1 MKNDME
7 RCQIVYNVLKTQIQ
21 FGACRCGHPLPTME
35 QSADNFLVS
44 LDTVRSAYLRLQRE
58 GYITLSTNV
67 GSVVVRDYSE
77 SEIEENVQRFY
88 SERKHALIDMSKSL
102 HPLLGRAQWV
112 GLKNAP
118 PAIYDHTRQH
128 ISEHPLKPSSAFQF
142 MIQAF
147 DSLGNDLLLR
157 LLWQIFTF
165 YEAPFFST
173 PENPWGMFAVTEYAP
188 RYLDSCLKKDWDSL
202 QKSICDAQESLS
214 PVLCRFYEE
223 RITVP
228 VPPQQ
233 IPFTWSSYEKTSQIC
248 YTLAMDLLTQI
259 SRGHYPEHSLLPSLN
274 KLSKERNVSV
284 STVRRALSLL
294 NGIGAVKSEKRIG
307 TRVLSYHETSEN
319 CDFTNSVVRK
329 RLLDMA
335 RSMQILTLS
344 CREVSELT
352 IASLDAAGRQQCAAH
367 LSTVGQRQLYEL
379 VTYDALEMLK
389 LSAPYQTIR
398 TVYGELLRQFFWGY
412 ALRNIWEKSGDR
424 INRCRSCFEILMSSL
439 EAGDAARFS
448 EALEELMIHEFN
460 FSIRNLVQLG
470 IGEAQKLLIPE
481 LSIADSKLSRQPL

>member
-233 IPFTWSSYEKTSQIC
+233 IPFTWSSYEKASQIC

-259 SRGHYPEHSLLPSLN
+259 SRGHYPVHSLLPSLN

-379 VTYDALEMLK
+379 VTYDAMEMLK

-412 ALRNIWEKSGDR
+412 ALRNIWEKSSDR

-439 EAGDAARFS
+439 EAGDAVRFS

>member
-35 QSADNFLVS
+35 QSAGNFLVS
-44 LDTVRSAYLRLQRE
+44 LDTVRSAYLWLQRE

-188 RYLDSCLKKDWDSL
+188 RYLDSCIKKDWDSL

-233 IPFTWSSYEKTSQIC
+233 IPFTWSSYEKASQIC

-259 SRGHYPEHSLLPSLN
+259 SRGHYPVHSLLPSLN

-424 INRCRSCFEILMSSL
+424 INRCRSCFDILMSSL
-439 EAGDAARFS
+439 EAGDAVRFS

>member
-35 QSADNFLVS
+35 QSAGNFLVS

-58 GYITLSTNV
+58 DYITLSTNV

-88 SERKHALIDMSKSL
+88 SERKHALIDLSKSL

-228 VPPQQ
+228 VLPQQ
-233 IPFTWSSYEKTSQIC
+233 IPFTWSSYEKASQIC

-259 SRGHYPEHSLLPSLN
+259 SRGHYPVHSLLPSLN

-439 EAGDAARFS
+439 EAGDAVRFS

>member
-77 SEIEENVQRFY
+77 SEIEENFQRFY

-202 QKSICDAQESLS
+202 QKSICDAQESLY

-233 IPFTWSSYEKTSQIC
+233 IPFTWSSYEKASQIC

-259 SRGHYPEHSLLPSLN
+259 SRGHYPVHSLLPSLN

-439 EAGDAARFS
+439 EAGDAVCFS

>member
-1 MKNDME
+1 
-7 RCQIVYNVLKTQIQ
+7 
-21 FGACRCGHPLPTME
+21 
-35 QSADNFLVS
+35 
-44 LDTVRSAYLRLQRE
+44 
-58 GYITLSTNV
+58 
-67 GSVVVRDYSE
+67 
-77 SEIEENVQRFY
+77 
-88 SERKHALIDMSKSL
+88 
-102 HPLLGRAQWV
+102 
-112 GLKNAP
+112 
-118 PAIYDHTRQH
+118 
-128 ISEHPLKPSSAFQF
+128 
-142 MIQAF
+142 
-147 DSLGNDLLLR
+147 
-157 LLWQIFTF
+157 
-165 YEAPFFST
+165 
-173 PENPWGMFAVTEYAP
+173 
-188 RYLDSCLKKDWDSL
+188 
-202 QKSICDAQESLS
+202 
-214 PVLCRFYEE
+214 
-223 RITVP
+223 
-228 VPPQQ
+228 
-233 IPFTWSSYEKTSQIC
+233 
-248 YTLAMDLLTQI
+248 MDLLTQI